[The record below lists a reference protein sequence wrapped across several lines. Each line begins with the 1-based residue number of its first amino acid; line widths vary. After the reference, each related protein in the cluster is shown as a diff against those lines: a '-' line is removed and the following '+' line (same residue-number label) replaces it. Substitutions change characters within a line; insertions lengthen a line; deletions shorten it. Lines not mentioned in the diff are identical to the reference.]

1 MNDLI
6 AITQTDAGLTV
17 DARDLHAFLKVGRDF
32 TSWIR
37 GRIEKYEFEEKT
49 DYEVVFTHSG
59 ENGGRPKTEYSLTI
73 EMAKE
78 LCMVENN
85 ERGREA
91 RRYFIACEKRLK
103 SLSTPSYMIEDPI
116 ARAQRWIQEQQEKL
130 IMQQRIAEYE
140 PKVTYYDTIL
150 QSTDL
155 LNVGQIAKDYGLS
168 AKKLN
173 QILKDEKIQYKV
185 NNQWLLYQN
194 HAEKGY
200 TKSTTQTYP
209 KGDGSQGTALHT
221 KWTQKGRLF
230 IHQLLEK
237 RGIAAL
243 VDREYKYTVEAN

>member
-17 DARDLHAFLKVGRDF
+17 EARELHAFLEVGRDF
-32 TSWIR
+32 TSWIK
-37 GRIEKYEFEEKT
+37 GRIEKYEFEEGSDYTVTLTKT
-49 DYEVVFTHSG
+49 G
-59 ENGGRPKTEYSLTI
+59 ERKNVMAHQYTLSL

-85 ERGREA
+85 DKGREA

-155 LNVGQIAKDYGLS
+155 LNAGQIAKDYGLS

-173 QILKDEKIQYKV
+173 QILKEEKVQYKV
-185 NNQWLLYQN
+185 NGQWLLYQN

-200 TKSTTQTYP
+200 TKSTTQTYS
-209 KGDGSQGTALHT
+209 KSNGSQGTALHT

-237 RGIAAL
+237 RGIIAVA
-243 VDREYKYTVEAN
+243 DREEQAG